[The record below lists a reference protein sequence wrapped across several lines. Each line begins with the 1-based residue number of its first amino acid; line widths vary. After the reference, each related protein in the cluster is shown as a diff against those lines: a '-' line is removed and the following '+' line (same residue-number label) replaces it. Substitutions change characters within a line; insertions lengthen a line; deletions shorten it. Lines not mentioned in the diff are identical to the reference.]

1 MSRDRKNIGH
11 GSGQITAE
19 GNQRRIYP
27 PLSVPKSSKIQSR
40 LTSLLRIAIY
50 LLLAWGMDSL
60 SQIVLGAAVAAVIA
74 PAHHRRAA
82 LLAGAALGT
91 LPDLDSIPIS
101 LFTDDPI
108 ALMTV
113 HRSFSHSLFVL
124 PLVGWLIWWLCKRR
138 GKRVAESPVRWFW
151 AIQLALI
158 THPLLDA
165 FTVYGTQLLW
175 PLPMQPVMWS
185 SVFIIDPAYTLWLLV
200 ACVIAWVAAGKPL
213 AQRALVAGLALSTAY
228 LGWSLF
234 AKATVER
241 EAERALADLGLQDAP
256 RFSVPMPF
264 NTLLWR
270 VVAMTPT
277 GYVEGQR
284 SLVADSGT
292 MVFRGYPSNTQAL
305 AEARAIPA
313 VQRLQWF
320 NRGFMRAQVREEN
333 LVLSD
338 LRMGIE
344 PSYTFQF
351 EVASRDQSGWL
362 GMPPRQLAWS
372 APVSELGALWTRIW
386 NAPDQTPASIE
397 PGA

>member
-1 MSRDRKNIGH
+1 
-11 GSGQITAE
+11 
-19 GNQRRIYP
+19 
-27 PLSVPKSSKIQSR
+27 
-40 LTSLLRIAIY
+40 
-50 LLLAWGMDSL
+50 MDSL

-91 LPDLDSIPIS
+91 LPDLDSIPIA

-124 PLVGWLIWWLCKRR
+124 PLVGWLIWWLFRR
-138 GKRVAESPVRWFW
+138 YGKGRVAESPARWFW
-151 AIQLALI
+151 AIQLALV

-175 PLPMQPVMWS
+175 PLPSAPVMWS

-200 ACVIAWVAAGKPL
+200 ACIVAWVAAEKPL
-213 AQRALVAGLALSTAY
+213 AQRALAVGLALSTAY
-228 LGWSLF
+228 LGGSLL
-234 AKATVER
+234 AKSAVDR
-241 EAERALADLGLQDAP
+241 EADRALAAMGLQDAP

-284 SLVADSGT
+284 SLVADKGMMT
-292 MVFRGYPSNTQAL
+292 FRGHPSNVQAL
-305 AEARAIPA
+305 AEAGRIPA

-320 NRGFMRAQVREEN
+320 NRGFMRAQVQGDV

-338 LRMGIE
+338 LRMGME

-351 EVASRDQSGWL
+351 EVATRNGDGWRSI
-362 GMPPRQLAWS
+362 PPRQLEWS
-372 APVSELGALWTRIW
+372 APVSELGSLWRRIW
-386 NAPDQTPASIE
+386 RTPVQVPPGVE
-397 PGA
+397 PGT